1 MTHIE
6 IFILAL
12 ALSVDAFVVSFSY
25 GISELKNRR
34 KSCAELALYTGV
46 FQGVMPIFGYYLTG
60 CVLSYISQYAK
71 LIVFLIFAYLG
82 IKFILEGLS
91 KREVKPCS
99 LSLICLLMIGIGTS
113 IDAFSAGI
121 SLMLSGNYIMK
132 PALLIA
138 GITFLNSILGFLIG
152 ENFRKLPDKILLIIA
167 GMLLLLLGIKA
178 LV

>member
-6 IFILAL
+6 IFVLAL

-25 GISELKNRR
+25 GISDLKDRR
-34 KSCAELALYTGV
+34 KSCAELALYTGG
-46 FQGVMPIFGYYLTG
+46 FQGLMPVFGYYLTG
-60 CVLSYISQYAK
+60 CVLSYVSQYAK

-82 IKFILEGLS
+82 VKFILEGMS
-91 KREVKPCS
+91 NREIKPCS
-99 LSLICLLMIGIGTS
+99 LSLICLLTIGIGTS

-138 GITFLNSILGFLIG
+138 GITFLNSILGFWIG
-152 ENFRKLPDKILLIIA
+152 EKFRKLPDKMLMIVA

-178 LV
+178 LL